1 MMRLDKHATM
11 TRLEKIES
19 EMSIAQRNYEGHARS
34 TPAHTLAWVRLHNL
48 EAERTMLETLLS
60 SAR

>member
-1 MMRLDKHATM
+1 MRLDRPDTM

-19 EMSIAQRNYEGHARS
+19 ELDQARAAYEGHARS

-48 EAERTMLETLLS
+48 EAERTMLETLLG
-60 SAR
+60 SAH